1 MLAVLAAVTP
11 GCANEHRASAAS
23 SATVILRCPDPAG
36 AYAPHDLVPIAADV
50 RGLSASSVEFL
61 VNGTVIARDDKPP
74 FETTW
79 LARDLGTMHV
89 EARARSSSGET
100 ARSAGMD
107 ITVAPL
113 GLVFQELN
121 GDDIGAD
128 LKTGKEPAVL
138 LTSPAHGTVF
148 CHPAP
153 IALIA
158 AITPTASPIARVE
171 FEVDGRPIATLSK
184 PPFVFT
190 WPQPSLGRHAVA
202 VRATDTHGRV
212 AVTPRVLILV
222 TGRAAPHA

>member
-1 MLAVLAAVTP
+1 MLAAVAP
-11 GCANEHRASAAS
+11 GCANERRASAAS
-23 SATVILRCPDPAG
+23 STTVVLRCPDPSG
-36 AYAPHDLVPIAADV
+36 AYAPRDLVPIVADV
-50 RGLSASSVEFL
+50 RGPNTSSVVFL

-107 ITVAPL
+107 ITVSPL
-113 GLVFQELN
+113 SLAFQELSV
-121 GDDIGAD
+121 DDIGAD
-128 LKTGKEPAVL
+128 LKTGKEPVVL

-148 CHPAP
+148 CHPAQ
-153 IALIA
+153 IAVVA
-158 AITPTASPIARVE
+158 AITPTASPLARVD
-171 FEVDGRPIATLSK
+171 FEVDGRPLATLIK

-190 WPQPSLGRHAVA
+190 WPQPSLGRHALA
-202 VRATDTHGRV
+202 VRATDNQGRV